1 MTVTAKEK
9 SENDDGQSMEP
20 IIIKNDDISL
30 TPQKIERLKEKCKV
44 LSNKIK
50 NNDLTPELDYTNL
63 KKTLKDYREAYE
75 RSKEEQKEKE
85 ASSDEEDEEEEDE
98 SLIYITNFNNT
109 LEEYIDS
116 FEIENNYDNETVIE
130 KYFLYVREL
139 FLSYIETLGI
149 KSLGTGDMKQIK
161 KNIQKYIDTFIN
173 KNTDYLNNLLE
184 TLNKGLTKKSKKSD
198 KNKTVFYGIVIYI
211 IEKLNEYGK
220 KYIQSNK
227 KYCKYYSLLSYE
239 QANTIYEKYL
249 SNVNMWILPKRDK
262 ENLEK
267 QIVITKKK

>member
-1 MTVTAKEK
+1 
-9 SENDDGQSMEP
+9 
-20 IIIKNDDISL
+20 
-30 TPQKIERLKEKCKV
+30 
-44 LSNKIK
+44 
-50 NNDLTPELDYTNL
+50 
-63 KKTLKDYREAYE
+63 
-75 RSKEEQKEKE
+75 
-85 ASSDEEDEEEEDE
+85 
-98 SLIYITNFNNT
+98 
-109 LEEYIDS
+109 
-116 FEIENNYDNETVIE
+116 
-130 KYFLYVREL
+130 
-139 FLSYIETLGI
+139 
-149 KSLGTGDMKQIK
+149 MKQIK

-267 QIVITKKK
+267 QIVIKKKK